1 MFART
6 KEARMYD
13 MSKDEWWAFL
23 SSGVKTGKLAVV
35 RANGA
40 PHVVPI
46 WFVLDSVDGEDYVIF
61 NTGENTLKA
70 KALRRDPR
78 LAMCVDDE
86 RPPFSYVT
94 VQAEAELSDDL
105 GAMLPWSTR
114 IGGRYMGEDKAEE
127 FGKRNAVAGELLVR
141 ARITR
146 VIAQAAIAD

>member
-1 MFART
+1 
-6 KEARMYD
+6 MYD
-13 MSKDEWWAFL
+13 MSKDEWRAFL
-23 SSGVKTGKLAVV
+23 STGVKTGKLAVV

-46 WFVLDSVDGEDYVIF
+46 WFVLDSSGDEDHVIF
-61 NTGENTLKA
+61 NTNEKTLKA

-105 GAMLPWSTR
+105 AAMLPWSIR
-114 IGGRYMGEDKAEE
+114 IGGRYMGEDKAEQ
-127 FGKRNAVAGELLVR
+127 FGRRNAVAGELLVR

-146 VIAQAAIAD
+146 VIAQGAIAG

>member
-1 MFART
+1 
-6 KEARMYD
+6 MYD
-13 MSKDEWWAFL
+13 MSKDEWRAFL
-23 SSGVKTGKLAVV
+23 SSGAKTGKLAVV

-46 WFVLDSVDGEDYVIF
+46 WFVLDSVDDEDYVIF
-61 NTGENTLKA
+61 NTGENTLKG

-105 GAMLPWSTR
+105 AAMLPWSTR
-114 IGGRYMGEDKAEE
+114 IGGRYMGEDKADE